1 MATEISNGT
10 QTVKLYQSVNR
21 GKTMYQLAFYTA
33 GKRIQKNFRNKS
45 KAKRVADQILRG
57 LTLDTQAVDSL
68 LTPDLESL
76 VAARKALAPGY
87 ALHVAVEEHAQAV
100 GKLGKISLREA
111 VEFFLRHNRADVP
124 RLTLAETAEQ
134 FAKSRQQ
141 SGLSDHYI
149 SQCRKTVGDL
159 AKEFPGKTLP
169 DLKTAELD
177 AWLGDLPFSAKTKN
191 GLRIILVACGNW
203 AEGRGYL
210 VKGASPFPA
219 MVRYKETKS
228 AVSIFKPE
236 NIASL
241 LSKADKTLRPF
252 LALGAF
258 AGLRTAELQRLDW
271 KEIDLDRGFITV
283 DANKAKTRQRRLV
296 PISDNLRLWLEPCK
310 QTAGPVCL
318 HKRPQI
324 AAAALCE
331 SFTWAKNGLRHSFIS
346 YRLAILH
353 DTARVALE
361 AGNSPEV
368 IFSNYRELVTPEAA
382 KAWFNVKAASDDAKK
397 EDSELKLAA

>member
-1 MATEISNGT
+1 MATEISNGK
-10 QTVKLYQSVNR
+10 QTVKLYCSVNR
-21 GKTMYQLAFYTA
+21 GKAMYQLAYYM
-33 GKRIQKNFRNKS
+33 GGRRVQKNFADKS
-45 KAKRVADQILRG
+45 EAKRVAKQILGG
-57 LTLDTQAVDSL
+57 LTNDAEAVEAL
-68 LTPDLESL
+68 ATPELESL
-76 VAARKALAPGY
+76 VAARRVLAPNY

-100 GKLGKISLREA
+100 FKLGKASLREA

-124 RLTLAETAEQ
+124 RLTLAEIAEQ
-134 FAKSRQQ
+134 FAASRRQ
-141 SGLSDHYI
+141 SGCSDHYV

-159 AKEFPGKTLP
+159 VKEFPGQILP

-177 AWLGDLPFSAKTKN
+177 AWLGGLPFSAKTKN

-210 VKGASPFPA
+210 VKDASPFPA

-228 AVSIFKPE
+228 SVSIFTPE

-241 LSKADKTLRPF
+241 LDKADVTLLPF

-296 PISDNLRLWLEPCK
+296 PISDNLKLWLTPCK
-310 QTAGPVCL
+310 QAIGSVCV

-324 AAAALCE
+324 AAAALCDG
-331 SFTWAKNGLRHSFIS
+331 FAWAKNGLRHSFIS
-346 YRLAILH
+346 YRLAVLH

-368 IFSNYRELVTPEAA
+368 IFGHYRELVTPDVA
-382 KAWFNVKAASDDAKK
+382 KAWFAV
-397 EDSELKLAA
+397 

>member
-1 MATEISNGT
+1 MATEISNGS
-10 QTVKLYQSVNR
+10 QTVKLYRSVNR
-21 GKTMYQLAFYTA
+21 GKAMYQLAYYM
-33 GKRIQKNFRNKS
+33 GGRRVQKNFKDKS
-45 KAKRVADQILRG
+45 EAKRVARAVLGG
-57 LTLDTQAVDSL
+57 LAEDSVKIDNL
-68 LTPDLESL
+68 ATPELESL
-76 VAARKALAPGY
+76 VAARKVLAPSY

-100 GKLGKISLREA
+100 GKLGKTSLREA

-124 RLTLAETAEQ
+124 RLTLAEIAEQ
-134 FAKSRQQ
+134 FASSRQQ
-141 SGLSDHYI
+141 SGLSAHYV

-159 AKEFPGKTLP
+159 AKIFPGQTLA

-177 AWLGDLPFSAKTKN
+177 AWLGGLKFGAKTKN
-191 GLRIILVACGNW
+191 GMRIILVACGNW

-210 VKGASPFPA
+210 VKSGSPFPA
-219 MVRYKETKS
+219 MVRYKETKAS
-228 AVSIFKPE
+228 VSIFTPE
-236 NIASL
+236 NIGSL
-241 LSKADKTLRPF
+241 LAKADATLRPF

-296 PISDNLRLWLEPCK
+296 PISDNLKLWLTPYK
-310 QTAGPVCL
+310 QASGPVCL
-318 HKRPQI
+318 HQRPQI
-324 AAAALCE
+324 AAARLCE
-331 SFTWAKNGLRHSFIS
+331 GFTWQENGLRHSFIS

-368 IFSNYRELVTPEAA
+368 IFGHYRELVRPEVA
-382 KAWFNVKAASDDAKK
+382 KLWFNVRPC
-397 EDSELKLAA
+397 

>member
-1 MATEISNGT
+1 MATIITNGN

-21 GKTMYQLAFYTA
+21 GKAMYQLAYYTA
-33 GKRIQKNFRNKS
+33 GRRVQKNFADKAE
-45 KAKRVADQILRG
+45 AKRVAKQILGG
-57 LTLDTQAVDSL
+57 LTNDAEAVEAMA
-68 LTPDLESL
+68 TPELESL
-76 VAARKALAPGY
+76 IAARRVLAPSY

-100 GKLGKISLREA
+100 SKLDKATLREA

-124 RLTLAETAEQ
+124 RLTLLEIAEQ

-141 SGLSDHYI
+141 SGLSAHYI
-149 SQCRKTVGDL
+149 SQCRKIIGDL
-159 AKEFPGKTLP
+159 AKAFPGKMLP
-169 DLKTAELD
+169 DLKTVELD
-177 AWLGDLPFSAKTKN
+177 AWLGGLSFAAKTKN
-191 GLRIILVACGNW
+191 GMRIVLVACGNW

-210 VKGASPFPA
+210 VKSGSPFPA

-228 AVSIFKPE
+228 SVSIFTPE
-236 NIASL
+236 NITSL
-241 LSKADKTLRPF
+241 LNKSDVTLRPF

-296 PISDNLRLWLEPCK
+296 PISDNLKLWLTPCK
-310 QTAGPVCL
+310 QTSGSVCL
-318 HKRPQI
+318 HQRPQI
-324 AAAALCE
+324 AAARLCE
-331 SFTWAKNGLRHSFIS
+331 GFVWQENGLRHSFIS
-346 YRLAILH
+346 YRLAVLH

-368 IFSNYRELVTPEAA
+368 IFGHYRELVTPEAA
-382 KAWFNVKAASDDAKK
+382 AAWFSVKPT
-397 EDSELKLAA
+397 